1 MSETVTSQAETLLM
15 EKDGPI
21 GWITFNQPQKRNAV
35 SQEMWQRMPE
45 YVRELSRDGAIRV
58 VILRGAG
65 EAAFVAGADISQ
77 FKDRRRNAADEE
89 EYRRI
94 SAAGSESLSTL
105 GKPLLAMI
113 HGFCIG
119 GGVGIAITCDMRIAA
134 DDARFGIPA
143 ARLGLGYHYR
153 GMEKLMHLI
162 GPAYTKELFF
172 TARTDFSAQDA
183 LRMGL
188 VNQVVPKADLERF
201 TRDYA
206 LTMARNAPLTLRSA
220 KATVEQLLKPA
231 ADRDIPMLDRLIT
244 DCFNSQDY
252 QEGVKAFSEKRRPQ
266 FQGR

>member
-1 MSETVTSQAETLLM
+1 MTETVKTEKLLLQ
-15 EKDGPI
+15 KGGPI
-21 GWITFNQPQKRNAV
+21 GWIIFNQPEKRNAV
-35 SQEMWQRMPE
+35 SQEMWQAMPE
-45 YVRELSRDGAIRV
+45 YVADLAADPAIRV

-94 SAAGSESLSTL
+94 SGAGSESLARL
-105 GKPLLAMI
+105 GKPLVAMI
-113 HGFCIG
+113 QGFCIG
-119 GGVGIAITCDMRIAA
+119 GGVSIAITCDLRIAA

-143 ARLGLGYHYR
+143 ARLGLGYHYK
-153 GMEKLMHLI
+153 GMEKLMSLI
-162 GPAYTKELFF
+162 GPANTKELFF

-206 LTMARNAPLTLRSA
+206 TTMSRNAPLTLRSA
-220 KATVEQLLKPA
+220 KASVEQLLRPE
-231 ADRDIPMLDRLIT
+231 DGRDYALLDKLIK
-244 DCFNSQDY
+244 DCFDSQDY

>member
-1 MSETVTSQAETLLM
+1 MTETATTEKLLLQK
-15 EKDGPI
+15 EGPI
-21 GWITFNQPQKRNAV
+21 GWITFNQPEKRNAV
-35 SQEMWQRMPE
+35 SQEMWQAMPE
-45 YVRELSRDGAIRV
+45 YVADLASDPAIRV

-65 EAAFVAGADISQ
+65 ETAFVAGADISQ

-94 SAAGSESLSTL
+94 SGAGGESLARL
-105 GKPLLAMI
+105 GKPLVAMI

-119 GGVGIAITCDMRIAA
+119 GGVSIAITCDLRIAA

-143 ARLGLGYHYR
+143 ARLGLGYHYK
-153 GMEKLMHLI
+153 GMEKLMSLI

-172 TARTDFSAQDA
+172 TARTDFTAQDA

-206 LTMARNAPLTLRSA
+206 LTMSRNAPLTLRSA
-220 KATVEQLLKPA
+220 KASVEQLLRPDA
-231 ADRDIPMLDRLIT
+231 QRDFALLDKLIK
-244 DCFNSQDY
+244 DCFDSQDY

>member
-1 MSETVTSQAETLLM
+1 
-15 EKDGPI
+15 
-21 GWITFNQPQKRNAV
+21 
-35 SQEMWQRMPE
+35 MPE
-45 YVRELSRDGAIRV
+45 YVADLAADPAIRV

-65 EAAFVAGADISQ
+65 ETAFVAGADISQ

-94 SAAGSESLSTL
+94 SGAGSDSLARL
-105 GKPLLAMI
+105 GKPLVAMI

-119 GGVGIAITCDMRIAA
+119 GGVSIAITCDLRIAA

-143 ARLGLGYHYR
+143 ARLGLGYHYK
-153 GMEKLMHLI
+153 GMEKLMSLI
-162 GPAYTKELFF
+162 GPSYTKELFF
-172 TARTDFSAQDA
+172 TARTDFTAQDA

-206 LTMARNAPLTLRSA
+206 LTMSRNAPLTQRSA
-220 KATVEQLLKPA
+220 KASVEQLLKPEA
-231 ADRDIPMLDRLIT
+231 QRDYALLDKLIK
-244 DCFNSQDY
+244 DCFDSQDY

>member
-1 MSETVTSQAETLLM
+1 MTVTPTTEKLLLQ
-15 EKDGPI
+15 KDGPI
-21 GWITFNQPQKRNAV
+21 GWITFNQPEKRNAV
-35 SQEMWQRMPE
+35 SQEMWQAMPE
-45 YVRELSRDGAIRV
+45 YVADLAADPAIRV

-65 EAAFVAGADISQ
+65 ETAFVAGADISQ

-94 SAAGSESLSTL
+94 SGAGSESLARL
-105 GKPLLAMI
+105 GKPLVAMI

-119 GGVGIAITCDMRIAA
+119 GGVSIAITCDLRIAA

-143 ARLGLGYHYR
+143 ARLGLGYHYK
-153 GMEKLMHLI
+153 GMEKLMSLI
-162 GPAYTKELFF
+162 GPSYTKELFF
-172 TARTDFSAQDA
+172 TARTDFTAQDA

-188 VNQVVPKADLERF
+188 VNQVVPRADLERF

-206 LTMARNAPLTLRSA
+206 LTMSRNAPLTQRSA
-220 KATVEQLLKPA
+220 KASVEQLLKPEA
-231 ADRDIPMLDRLIT
+231 QRDYALLDKLIK
-244 DCFNSQDY
+244 DCFDSQDY

>member
-45 YVRELSRDGAIRV
+45 YVRELSADPAIRV

-65 EAAFVAGADISQ
+65 ETAFVAGADISQ
-77 FKDRRRNAADEE
+77 FKDRRRNASDEE

-94 SAAGSESLSTL
+94 SAAGSESLATL

-119 GGVGIAITCDMRIAA
+119 GGVSIAITCDLRIAA

-206 LTMARNAPLTLRSA
+206 LVMARNAPLTLRSA
-220 KATVEQLLKPA
+220 KASVEQLLKPA
-231 ADRDIPMLDRLIT
+231 ADRDLTMLDRLIT

>member
-1 MSETVTSQAETLLM
+1 MTETVKTEKLLLQ
-15 EKDGPI
+15 KDGPI
-21 GWITFNQPQKRNAV
+21 GWIIFNQPEKRNAV
-35 SQEMWQRMPE
+35 SQEMWQAMPE
-45 YVRELSRDGAIRV
+45 YVADLAADPAIRV

-94 SAAGSESLSTL
+94 SGAGSESLARL
-105 GKPLLAMI
+105 GKPLVAMI
-113 HGFCIG
+113 QGFCIG
-119 GGVGIAITCDMRIAA
+119 GGVSIAITCDLRIAA

-143 ARLGLGYHYR
+143 ARLGLGYHYK
-153 GMEKLMHLI
+153 GMEKLMSLI
-162 GPAYTKELFF
+162 GPSYTKELFF

-206 LTMARNAPLTLRSA
+206 TTMSRNAPLTLRSA
-220 KATVEQLLKPA
+220 KASVEQLLRPE
-231 ADRDIPMLDRLIT
+231 DGRDYALLDKLIK
-244 DCFNSQDY
+244 DCFDSQDY

>member
-1 MSETVTSQAETLLM
+1 MTATVKTEKLLM
-15 EKDGPI
+15 QKDGPI
-21 GWITFNQPQKRNAV
+21 GWITFNQPEKRNAV
-35 SQEMWQRMPE
+35 SQEMWQAMPE
-45 YVRELSRDGAIRV
+45 YVADLAADDAIRV

-65 EAAFVAGADISQ
+65 EQAFVAGADISQ

-94 SAAGSESLSTL
+94 SGAGSQSLANL

-119 GGVGIAITCDMRIAA
+119 GGVSIAITCDMRIAA

-143 ARLGLGYHYR
+143 ARLGLVYHYH
-153 GMEKLMHLI
+153 GMEKLMSLI

-172 TARTDFSAQDA
+172 TARTDFSAADA

-206 LTMARNAPLTLRSA
+206 IMMSRNAPLTLRSA
-220 KATVEQLLKPA
+220 KASVDQLVRPEER
-231 ADRDIPMLDRLIT
+231 RDYAMLDRLIK
-244 DCFNSQDY
+244 DCFDSQDY
-252 QEGVKAFSEKRRPQ
+252 QEGVTAFSEKRRPQ